1 MCFLEWAQYICED
14 EFFLR
19 SIIFCSVISFVV
31 SLVCV
36 YCVLFFIL
44 WIRRKR
50 AERKRCHAE
59 ISKKVFYTLPEREN
73 EYVRTRLN
81 TALQCKENGL
91 NEDMDIGNEQIKPI
105 KLGYAKQLLT
115 EVRNAPLSPAER
127 LQAEEMS
134 RAFSMYLVKK
144 SWTAEDIR
152 AVNELCASLL
162 KLCAKYA
169 V

>member
-1 MCFLEWAQYICED
+1 MCFLEWSQYICED
-14 EFFLR
+14 KL
-19 SIIFCSVISFVV
+19 IFCLMISTAF
-31 SLVCV
+31 SSAFIFCAL
-36 YCVLFFIL
+36 LFIL
-44 WIRRKR
+44 HIRRKSE
-50 AERKRCHAE
+50 ERKRRRSE
-59 ISKKVFYTLPEREN
+59 MRKKLFYILPEREN
-73 EYVRTRLN
+73 EYVRARLN

-115 EVRNAPLSPAER
+115 EVRNVSLSPAER

-134 RAFSMYLVKK
+134 RTFSMYLVKK
-144 SWTAEDIR
+144 SWTVEDIR
-152 AVNELCASLL
+152 AVNELCAALL